1 MADFTD
7 LTERFC
13 QAACTGGAEL
23 AVLFSED
30 GTYHDGFYGEFIGRA
45 AITDMIDN
53 HFRRDAE
60 DFIWQ
65 MYEPAMSD
73 GIGYARYRFG
83 YTSKI
88 AGRTGTRVV
97 FTGMGRFRLE
107 DGLITHYTEIFD
119 PGIGMTQLGFDAEHI
134 ARRAQRSAQALRS
147 EPEMAPFLAGAP
159 VAMGE

>member
-1 MADFTD
+1 MTN
-7 LTERFC
+7 RFC
-13 QAACTGGAEL
+13 QAACTSGAEL
-23 AVLFSED
+23 AMLFSES

-60 DFIWQ
+60 DFIWK
-65 MYEPAMSD
+65 MSEPAMSD

-97 FTGMGRFRLE
+97 FAGMGRFRLE
-107 DGLITHYTEIFD
+107 GDLISHYTEIFD
-119 PGIGMTQLGFDAEHI
+119 PGIGMAQLGFDAERI
-134 ARRAQRSAQALRS
+134 ARRAQRNAQALRNT
-147 EPEMAPFLAGAP
+147 PEMAPFLAGAP
-159 VAMGE
+159 IAMGE

>member
-7 LTERFC
+7 LTKSFC
-13 QAACTGGAEL
+13 QAACTGGVEL

-30 GTYHDGFYGEFIGRA
+30 GTYHDGFYGEFIGRT

-65 MYEPAMSD
+65 MYESAMSD

-88 AGRTGTRVV
+88 AGCTGTRVV

-107 DGLITHYTEIFD
+107 YGLIAHYTEIFD
-119 PGIGMTQLGFDAEHI
+119 PGIGMAQLGFDAERI

>member
-7 LTERFC
+7 LTKRFC

-30 GTYHDGFYGEFIGRA
+30 GTYHDGFYGEFI
-45 AITDMIDN
+45 
-53 HFRRDAE
+53 
-60 DFIWQ
+60 
-65 MYEPAMSD
+65 
-73 GIGYARYRFG
+73 
-83 YTSKI
+83 
-88 AGRTGTRVV
+88 GRTGTRVV

-119 PGIGMTQLGFDAEHI
+119 PGIGMAQLGFDAERI

-147 EPEMAPFLAGAP
+147 EPEMAAFLAGAP